1 LETSLNGAQHEIA
14 AQLSIASSLE
24 AKLSTLLAFSVSL
37 VGVLLSVPGALANW
51 RWILLVALNLSALV
65 CLWGLVMPDDPTS
78 GPYMVRYYDDY
89 GSLASEAFTRQ
100 LLADLGQTIG
110 ANNGGISLRRS
121 MLSGSLA
128 LAVAGPVAY
137 GLAQAFF

>member
-24 AKLSTLLAFSVSL
+24 AKLSTL
-37 VGVLLSVPGALANW
+37 
-51 RWILLVALNLSALV
+51 
-65 CLWGLVMPDDPTS
+65 
-78 GPYMVRYYDDY
+78 
-89 GSLASEAFTRQ
+89 FTRQ